1 MSCLTRRVHS
11 PWRDAEHLKHQ
22 EDLQEQLRILANEH
36 AGALNDPSQ
45 AELPEAIA
53 RMPSSCARKS
63 ISLCQGSSCVAA
75 IWFEVFD
82 SLSQGT
88 HCEVA
93 FIVLD
98 ESISLCLGSSWVAAI
113 WFEVFDSL
121 CQRSLGEDAI
131 IVFKEAISPW
141 PGSSRL
147 VASWFEVFDSLW

>member
-1 MSCLTRRVHS
+1 
-11 PWRDAEHLKHQ
+11 
-22 EDLQEQLRILANEH
+22 
-36 AGALNDPSQ
+36 
-45 AELPEAIA
+45 
-53 RMPSSCARKS
+53 MPSSCARKS

-113 WFEVFDSL
+113 WFGAASEVLSTGRRARIPAVW
-121 CQRSLGEDAI
+121 CVNHE
-131 IVFKEAISPW
+131 V
-141 PGSSRL
+141 L
-147 VASWFEVFDSLW
+147 VLRCAMAGMCGRPMSAASKDLSADHRARVLAV